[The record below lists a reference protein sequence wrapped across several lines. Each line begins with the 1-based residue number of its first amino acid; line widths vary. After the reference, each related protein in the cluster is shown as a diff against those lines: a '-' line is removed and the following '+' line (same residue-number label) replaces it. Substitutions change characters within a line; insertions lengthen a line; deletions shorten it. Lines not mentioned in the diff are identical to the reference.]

1 MVEAATKQ
9 HPTVNLDEF
18 ERRLRGP
25 MPSARESEDPLAEL
39 ARLVNGEGARP
50 PADPFKAMFA
60 ASTALRPPAAPDPD
74 VLHAAAGA
82 TITRLP
88 VAGWDRKQ
96 PVFTSTPEHGDAE
109 HPDNFHL
116 NEQQAIF
123 EREMRALQATAL
135 RDAPPHAH
143 SGTGEHAEYAGRAQ
157 DDTAPQSQDHHAMS
171 GHDDAS
177 AHEVSHL
184 ATGEAFQGQPDAAS
198 RAWPQPPEIAR
209 QARAQSRRPAMIMG
223 AIACVGLSLIGGT
236 FALRANGVSGT
247 RAVALIKANEEPVKI
262 VPKSPGGSVVA
273 NQDASIL
280 DKVSGTKISADVVA
294 TTKVATKDEQPI
306 DLAQAPKPAR
316 PAALAGQAVTIAVA
330 PPASLQPAPL
340 QPAPSAGAIFGEPKK
355 VKTVQV
361 RPDGSLISANANV
374 VPAFGT
380 QAGATSAAVPGTP
393 MARPTLA
400 SLPIA
405 TPKTPPATP
414 ATTIA
419 ALATA
424 TAAPAT
430 ATAAPA
436 TATPAPAPATPAPAT
451 ASAVP
456 AKPVVKAVVPKATVR
471 AIPIAKAE
479 AKAEPKPEPKQDAA
493 AVADPNAPLQLGP
506 AGKSSKA
513 AKIRLADASATPVG
527 ARRDATPSSGGF
539 AVQLGASPK
548 EADARDMSSRAGK
561 QYASALDG
569 HQPSVRA
576 GEKDGSPIYRVRVGN
591 LSREDATALCT
602 KLKASGGS
610 CFVAGN

>member
-1 MVEAATKQ
+1 MVEVAAKQ

-25 MPSARESEDPLAEL
+25 LPSARDSDDPLAEL
-39 ARLVNGEGARP
+39 ARLVNGEGVRP
-50 PADPFKAMFA
+50 PTDPFKAMFA
-60 ASTALRPPAAPDPD
+60 ASSAPRPATAPGAD
-74 VLHAAAGA
+74 VLRAAAGA

-88 VAGWDRKQ
+88 VAGWDRKP
-96 PVFTSTPEHGDAE
+96 PVFASAPEHGNAA
-109 HPDNFHL
+109 HPDNFPL

-123 EREMRALQATAL
+123 EREMRALQAASL
-135 RDAPPHAH
+135 HDAPQHAH
-143 SGTGEHAEYAGRAQ
+143 SSIGEHAEYAGN
-157 DDTAPQSQDHHAMS
+157 SQDPTTSHSQDRHAMP
-171 GHDDAS
+171 GH
-177 AHEVSHL
+177 E
-184 ATGEAFQGQPDAAS
+184 DAAAQGAAQGAPHMPTDDGLPGQQDS
-198 RAWPQPPEIAR
+198 AALAWPPPPVIPREP
-209 QARAQSRRPAMIMG
+209 RAPSRRPAMIMG

-236 FALRANGVSGT
+236 FALRANGASGT
-247 RAVALIKANEEPVKI
+247 RTVALIKANDEPVKI

-280 DKVSGTKISADVVA
+280 DKVSGAKISADVVA
-294 TTKVATKDEQPI
+294 TTKVASKDEQPI
-306 DLAQAPKPAR
+306 DLAQVPKPAK
-316 PAALAGQAVTIAVA
+316 PVAPSGQAVTLAVA
-330 PPASLQPAPL
+330 PPAPLLPAV
-340 QPAPSAGAIFGEPKK
+340 AAAAGAIFGEPKK

-374 VPAFGT
+374 IPALGT
-380 QAGATSAAVPGTP
+380 QAGATSAALPGTP
-393 MARPTLA
+393 VARPALA

-405 TPKTPPATP
+405 TPRSAPATP
-414 ATTIA
+414 VVAPAATLA

-424 TAAPAT
+424 NAAPAT
-430 ATAAPA
+430 PIAAPA
-436 TATPAPAPATPAPAT
+436 MP
-451 ASAVP
+451 SAAP
-456 AKPVVKAVVPKATVR
+456 AKPVVKALAPKATVR

-479 AKAEPKPEPKQDAA
+479 AKTESKPEPKQDAA
-493 AVADPNAPLQLGP
+493 AAADPNAPLQLGP

-513 AKIRLADASATPVG
+513 AKIRLADASATPAG
-527 ARRDATPSSGGF
+527 ARHDAGATSGAF
-539 AVQLGASPK
+539 SVQLGASPK

-591 LSREDATALCT
+591 LSREDATALCV